1 VDPEW
6 QWAAMAPSWI
16 RWLPCSISHLRVVAD
31 PYRFRRDAWDALP
44 DPMPW
49 DEPVWCD
56 PGDIADWIAQATTQ
70 HGPGQEAI
78 AELHA
83 REHYEQ
89 AVELR
94 SARIELFASMCH
106 RAGVAVPHTLG
117 ELLACLVALGLFH
130 LELDDDQQ
138 EWLYPRLWLNP
149 VDVLPLT
156 ADEAATEVRTQHE
169 ERGVIAAIGL
179 RRLAEEAET
188 AETAETAAGSSGRR
202 TIVASLRAIADAA
215 DLPVGQARDAVAV
228 LAREGEIELAGPDLD
243 AVGLQ
248 AVGLDAPIAVDVDWP
263 EFADAFAFEELPAPE
278 HMI

>member
-1 VDPEW
+1 
-6 QWAAMAPSWI
+6 MAPSWI
-16 RWLPCSISHLRVVAD
+16 RWLPCSIAQLRIVAD
-31 PYRFRRDAWDALP
+31 PFRFRRDAWEALP

-56 PGDIADWIAQATTQ
+56 PGDIADWISQALTQ
-70 HGPGQEAI
+70 HGPGEEEM

-83 REHYEQ
+83 REHYDQ
-89 AVELR
+89 AVQLR

-117 ELLACLVALGLFH
+117 ELLACLIALGLFR
-130 LELDDDQQ
+130 LEVDDAQQ

-156 ADEAATEVRTQHE
+156 AEEAATEVLTQHE
-169 ERGVIAAIGL
+169 ERGVLAAIGL
-179 RRLAEEAET
+179 RRLAEEAEA
-188 AETAETAAGSSGRR
+188 AEGEGGGEGRR
-202 TIVASLRAIADAA
+202 TIVASLHAIADAA
-215 DLPVGQARDAVAV
+215 DLPVGQTREAIGV
-228 LAREGEIELAGPDLD
+228 LVREHEIELAGVDLD
-243 AVGLQ
+243 R
-248 AVGLDAPIAVDVDWP
+248 VDLNTPLTVEVDWP

>member
-16 RWLPCSISHLRVVAD
+16 RWLPCSISHLRIVAD

-56 PGDIADWIAQATTQ
+56 PGDVADWISQAVSQ

-83 REHYEQ
+83 RDHYEQ
-89 AVELR
+89 AVQLR
-94 SARIELFASMCH
+94 SARIELFASMCD

-117 ELLACLVALGLFH
+117 ELLACLIALGLFH
-130 LELDDDQQ
+130 VELDDAHQ

-169 ERGVIAAIGL
+169 ERGVLAAIGL
-179 RRLAEEAET
+179 RRLAEETET
-188 AETAETAAGSSGRR
+188 AEADADGAGRR
-202 TIVASLRAIADAA
+202 MIVASLRAIADAA
-215 DLPVGQARDAVAV
+215 DLPVGQTRDAVAV
-228 LAREGEIELAGPDLD
+228 LAREGEIEL
-243 AVGLQ
+243 VG
-248 AVGLDAPIAVDVDWP
+248 VGLDAAGLDAPVAVEVDWP

>member
-1 VDPEW
+1 VEPEW

-16 RWLPCSISHLRVVAD
+16 RWLPCSISQLRIVAD
-31 PYRFRRDAWDALP
+31 PYRFSRDAWDALP

-56 PGDIADWIAQATTQ
+56 PGDIADWIAQAATQ
-70 HGPGQEAI
+70 HGPGEEAI

-94 SARIELFASMCH
+94 SARIELFGTMCR

-117 ELLACLVALGLFH
+117 ELLACLAEFGLFH
-130 LELDDDQQ
+130 LEVDEAHH

-156 ADEAATEVRTQHE
+156 ADEAAVEVRTQLE
-169 ERGVIAAIGL
+169 ERGVLAAIGL
-179 RRLAEEAET
+179 RRLAEEADIEGT
-188 AETAETAAGSSGRR
+188 GRR
-202 TIVASLRAIADAA
+202 TITASLRAIADAA
-215 DLPVGQARDAVAV
+215 DLPVGQTRDAVAV
-228 LAREGEIELAGPDLD
+228 LAREREIELTGPDIDL
-243 AVGLQ
+243 AGLES
-248 AVGLDAPIAVDVDWP
+248 VGLDTPILVQVEWP
-263 EFADAFAFEELPAPE
+263 DFADAFGFDELPAPE